1 MIRQYA
7 QILGVV
13 LIVIGVLGLALGD
26 QLLLGFLNIDF
37 VEDIIHIVSGIFL
50 AYAGFAR
57 RGGDVARN
65 VVLGFGLIYLLVGIL
80 GFIRPDMF
88 GLLPHSYTIA
98 DNLIHLLIGAANIAV
113 GWFLTRPRTATI

>member
-7 QILGVV
+7 QVLGVA

-57 RGGDVARN
+57 RGVDVARN
-65 VVLGFGLIYLLVGIL
+65 GVLGFGLIYLLVGIL

-88 GLLPHSYTIA
+88 GLLPHGYTIS
-98 DNLIHLLIGAANIAV
+98 DNLVHLLIGVANIAV
-113 GWFLTRPRTATI
+113 G